1 MSSLNDLLR
10 QSQILLEVFDDLK
23 KLLKEA
29 QNKLIEEN
37 FDNTEMFY
45 LKDAFN
51 KTLTLSNL
59 YLKNFN
65 EFMKDQKRGSQI

>member
-10 QSQILLEVFDDLK
+10 QSETTLQVMDDLT

-29 QNKLIEEN
+29 QDKLNEGSLDHIQ
-37 FDNTEMFY
+37 MYY
-45 LKDAFN
+45 LKVAFD

-65 EFMKDQKRGSQI
+65 EFMKDQNN

>member
-10 QSQILLEVFDDLK
+10 QSEILLKVIDDLT

-29 QNKLIEEN
+29 QDKLNKEN
-37 FDNTEMFY
+37 FDNREMFY

-65 EFMKDQKRGSQI
+65 EFIKDQNN

>member
-10 QSQILLEVFDDLK
+10 QSKILLEVIDDLT

-29 QNKLIEEN
+29 QDKLNKEN

-45 LKDAFN
+45 LKDAF

-65 EFMKDQKRGSQI
+65 KFMKDLT

>member
-10 QSQILLEVFDDLK
+10 QSENTLEVINDLT

-29 QNKLIEEN
+29 QDKLNEGS
-37 FDNTEMFY
+37 FDDTQMYY
-45 LKDAFN
+45 LKVAFN
-51 KTLTLSNL
+51 KTLTLANL

-65 EFMKDQKRGSQI
+65 KFMKDQNN

>member
-10 QSQILLEVFDDLK
+10 QSETTLEVINDLT

-29 QNKLIEEN
+29 QDKLNEGS
-37 FDNTEMFY
+37 FDDTQMYY
-45 LKDAFN
+45 LKVAFN
-51 KTLTLSNL
+51 KTLTLANL

-65 EFMKDQKRGSQI
+65 KFMKDQNN

>member
-10 QSQILLEVFDDLK
+10 QSKILLEVIDDLTN
-23 KLLKEA
+23 LLKEA
-29 QNKLIEEN
+29 QDKLNKEN

-45 LKDAFN
+45 LKDAFK

-59 YLKNFN
+59 FLKNFN
-65 EFMKDQKRGSQI
+65 EFMKDQIN